1 VSVRRKTQGLVRHPI
16 RAMQSSIK
24 QTRPVLQVTV
34 RAALRAKRELPSL
47 RMETQL
53 RQNFSSE
60 KTGSTTRT
68 ERRSAGLL
76 SLQGM
81 CGRSLAMGIHAK
93 DGPNS
98 RCSMGTMFKT
108 LALLLSFLLLVGR
121 THSATPQ
128 VAIAKVIFDT
138 DIGDDI
144 DDAYA
149 LGFLLRSPE
158 VQVLGVTTAFEDT
171 HLRAR
176 LATRFLNS
184 AGRADVSV
192 YEGPK
197 TPGKPHFTQSTWA
210 EGSPDRSYPDAIDF
224 ILKRIRSN
232 PGQVTLVAVAPLTN
246 VGALIAKDP
255 KTFGKLKRV
264 VLMGGSVAHGYGA
277 KEQPDAEWNIVNDI
291 SAAKALFGSGVPL
304 YMMPLDS
311 TQIQLDLTRQA
322 EVFGKG
328 TGMTKA
334 LEELTAEWSAAT
346 HHRSPTLF
354 DAVAAAYAVKP
365 EVCPAT
371 PMRIEVD
378 ANGFTRK
385 VEGAANANVCLRSN
399 AGQFFDIFMQRSF

>member
-1 VSVRRKTQGLVRHPI
+1 ML
-16 RAMQSSIK
+16 
-24 QTRPVLQVTV
+24 
-34 RAALRAKRELPSL
+34 
-47 RMETQL
+47 
-53 RQNFSSE
+53 
-60 KTGSTTRT
+60 
-68 ERRSAGLL
+68 
-76 SLQGM
+76 
-81 CGRSLAMGIHAK
+81 
-93 DGPNS
+93 
-98 RCSMGTMFKT
+98 KT
-108 LALLLSFLLLVGR
+108 LALLMLLLLPVGR
-121 THSATPQ
+121 THTATPQ
-128 VAIAKVIFDT
+128 ATVAKVIFDT

-184 AGRADVSV
+184 AGRGDVSV

-197 TPGKPHFTQSTWA
+197 TAGKSHFTQSKWA
-210 EGSPDRSYPDAIDF
+210 DGSPDQAYPDAIEFMLDS
-224 ILKRIRSN
+224 IRRD

-264 VLMGGSVAHGYGA
+264 VLMGGSVAHGYGT

-291 SAAKALFGSGVPL
+291 SAAKALFGSGVSL

-311 TQIQLDLTRQA
+311 TQIQLDLPRQA
-322 EVFGKG
+322 ELFGKK

-346 HHRSPTLF
+346 KHQSPTLF
-354 DAVAAAYAVKP
+354 DAVAAAYAVRP
-365 EVCPAT
+365 EVCPTTA
-371 PMRIEVD
+371 MRIEVD
-378 ANGFTRK
+378 DKGFTKK
-385 VEGAANANVCLRSN
+385 VGGAANANVCLHSSADR
-399 AGQFFDIFMQRSF
+399 FFDIFMQRSF